1 MGKCVSTNGHQKQA
15 EAVTQISF
23 KVDINE
29 NFIRTDKLHH
39 YIVIKYTIHTKYKT
53 IVNIKTL
60 IICEFNFIKVS
71 IYFV

>member
-1 MGKCVSTNGHQKQA
+1 MGKYVSRNGHQKQA

-29 NFIRTDKLHH
+29 NFIRTEKLHL
-39 YIVIKYTIHTKYKT
+39 YILIKYTMHTKYKT
-53 IVNIKTL
+53 IVNINTL

-71 IYFV
+71 IYLV